1 MQMSGAWEK
10 WQQVYAD
17 LKFANRHG
25 RWSNPA
31 DAEQEAVD
39 GMGEVAVHCCRD
51 GSSAVHDGRV
61 HEQDAEAC
69 RCLLA
74 WEKWQQV
81 YADLKFANRQE
92 VEQSGGC

>member
-25 RWSNPA
+25 RRSNQA
-31 DAEQEAVD
+31 DAEQEAVN
-39 GMGEVAVHCCRD
+39 GIGEVAVHCSRD
-51 GSSAVHDGRV
+51 GTSAVHAGWCT
-61 HEQDAEAC
+61 EPDAEAC

-74 WEKWQQV
+74 G
-81 YADLKFANRQE
+81 R
-92 VEQSGGC
+92 SGSRCMLI